1 MITGGAMIPS
11 VPRERMTRRNLRFVI
26 VPKCAHPWAD
36 EVHRGADAQARLLS
50 DQLGI
55 DVTVDYRAPSCAGV
69 DEQNSALESAA
80 ATQPDGIAVD
90 PVAALDDLTSI
101 RELRHR
107 GVPVIVF
114 DSPSPEPGITSV
126 GNDFAR
132 QGAIAA
138 ERLVGLIGG
147 RGKVAVMQGFPSA
160 PNHRERYEA
169 QLAVL
174 KRHPGI
180 SVVDGGSD
188 NDDIGTA
195 EREAAAVL
203 GANPDLKGY
212 LCCDAAGPI
221 GIAAAVRKAGKV
233 GALSVVGMDGIKPI
247 LEAVKAGI
255 LESSAST
262 KPAMQGSMSILMLWQ
277 ASLGVPIP
285 QRVDT
290 GIDLIT
296 SGNVDAFLADLRMGT
311 NIAQSPNCAR
321 ASRG

>member
-1 MITGGAMIPS
+1 MNK
-11 VPRERMTRRNLRFVI
+11 RNLRFVI
-26 VPKCAHPWAD
+26 IPKCAHPWAD
-36 EVHRGADAQARLLS
+36 EVRHGAMAQASLLS
-50 DQLGI
+50 ELLQIEVG
-55 DVTVDYRAPSCAGV
+55 VDYLAPALAGLA
-69 DEQNSALESAA
+69 EQNSALERAL

-90 PVAALDDLTSI
+90 PVAAIDDMTSI
-101 RELRHR
+101 REIRQR
-107 GVPVIVF
+107 GVPIILF
-114 DSPSPEPGITSV
+114 DSPSPEQGMTSV
-126 GNDFAR
+126 GNDFAQ
-132 QGAIAA
+132 QGTIAA

-147 RGKVAVMQGFPSA
+147 RGKVAVMRGFPSA

-174 KRHPGI
+174 QRHPGI
-180 SVVDGGSD
+180 AIVDGGSD
-188 NDDIGTA
+188 NDDIATA

-203 GANPDLKGY
+203 AANPDLCGY

-233 GALSVVGMDGIKPI
+233 GEVAVVGMDGIRPI

-262 KPAMQGSMSILMLWQ
+262 IPAMQGSMSILMLWQ

-285 QRVDT
+285 QRIDT

-296 SGNVDAFLADLRMGT
+296 SVNVESFLA
-311 NIAQSPNCAR
+311 AAPSSPTPR
-321 ASRG
+321 

>member
-1 MITGGAMIPS
+1 MTPFLSG
-11 VPRERMTRRNLRFVI
+11 ERMKKRNLRFVI

-36 EVHRGADAQARLLS
+36 EVHKGATAQASLLS
-50 DQLGI
+50 EQLGI
-55 DVTVDYRAPSCAGV
+55 DVVVDYMAPSCAGV

-101 RELRHR
+101 RKMQRR
-107 GVPVIVF
+107 GVPIILF
-114 DSPSPEPGITSV
+114 DSPSPEPGMTSV
-126 GNDFAR
+126 GNDFAQ
-132 QGAIAA
+132 QGTIAA

-147 RGKVAVMQGFPSA
+147 RGKVAVMRGFPSA

-180 SVVDGGSD
+180 SIVDGGSD
-188 NDDIGTA
+188 NDDIETA

-203 GANPDLKGY
+203 GANPDLRGY

-221 GIAAAVRKAGKV
+221 GIAAAVRRAGKV
-233 GALSVVGMDGIKPI
+233 GAVSVVGMDGIRPI

-262 KPAMQGSMSILMLWQ
+262 IPTMQGSMSILMLWQ
-277 ASLGVPIP
+277 TSLGVPIP

-296 SGNVDAFLADLRMGT
+296 PENVDSFLART
-311 NIAQSPNCAR
+311 QPQPA
-321 ASRG
+321 